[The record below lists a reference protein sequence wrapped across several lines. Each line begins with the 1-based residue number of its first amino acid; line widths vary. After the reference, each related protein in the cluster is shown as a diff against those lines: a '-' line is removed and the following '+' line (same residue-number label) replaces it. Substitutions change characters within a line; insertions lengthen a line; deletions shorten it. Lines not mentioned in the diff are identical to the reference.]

1 MDTIDKVIDAIYET
15 VYHINV
21 FETNIHER
29 TMTNRVALHG
39 TLHDFYL
46 ERISLETAVRRTQQ
60 SLTGREDL
68 GQLQSRLCNILQNWK
83 KSTESVVRNPI
94 GEAIQFS
101 DDRRSW

>member
-1 MDTIDKVIDAIYET
+1 MDTIDTVIDAIYEL

-21 FETNIHER
+21 FETKIHER
-29 TMTNRVALHG
+29 TAANRLALYG

-60 SLTGREDL
+60 SLTGREYI
-68 GQLQSRLCNILQNWK
+68 GQLQLRVCDILQNWK
-83 KSTESVVRNPI
+83 KSTESFVRNPI
-94 GEAIQFS
+94 SEAIQFS